1 MKRLLLV
8 LSTLALTLSASA
20 ATPKKAPARKTPA
33 KKAAVAAKPAAPVE
47 TAHRK
52 TPYVGAISVDAATG
66 RVLFEDRADA
76 EAYPAS
82 VTKLMTLLLV
92 MEDVKAGKY
101 SFDDRVEATADA
113 YRSEPSWVGIK
124 VGEKMSV
131 RDLCAAL
138 MVESANDAAIV
149 LGVHSAG
156 SFDAFVARMNAR
168 AAELGMARTKYYNPN
183 GLPPNAA
190 KRYPWKSFNV
200 STARDQAVLAR
211 TIVKMPEVMK
221 LTSIKTCDLIKTAD
235 GFRVSVTRRVNEQS
249 CATAVGEDER
259 IVKQLSNHN
268 NLMRKENIVVAHE
281 DEKGGVKKTK
291 LPRLMNPDGRE
302 TVDGLKTGYIDA
314 GGSSIVLT
322 GQRKG
327 KRVIVVILG
336 SDAEKDAKNRIVNG
350 SAAVRDRE
358 ARRLLEDALGS
369 LDW

>member
-8 LSTLALTLSASA
+8 LSAIVLAFSASA
-20 ATPKKAPARKTPA
+20 ATPKRKAVPKAPV
-33 KKAAVAAKPAAPVE
+33 KKAAVAKPAAPVE

-66 RVLFEDRADA
+66 RVLFEDHADA

-101 SFDDRVEATADA
+101 GYDDKVEATADA

-156 SFDAFVARMNAR
+156 SFDAFIARMNAR
-168 AAELGMARTKYYNPN
+168 AAELGMKNTKYYNPN
-183 GLPPNAA
+183 GLPPNAG

-200 STARDQAVLAR
+200 STARDQMILAR
-211 TIVKMPEVMK
+211 ALVTKPEVLK
-221 LTSIKTCDLIKTAD
+221 LTSIKTCDLVKTAD
-235 GFRVSVTRRVNEQS
+235 GFRVAVTRRTNES
-249 CATAVGEDER
+249 NAVTEPADGER
-259 IVKQLSNHN
+259 IIKQMRNHN
-268 NLMRKENIVVAHE
+268 NVMRM
-281 DEKGGVKKTK
+281 DK
-291 LPRLMNPDGRE
+291 LKILNPDGKE
-302 TVDGLKTGYIDA
+302 AVDGLKTGYIDA

-322 GQRKG
+322 GTRKG
-327 KRVIVVILG
+327 KRAIVVVLG
-336 SDAEKDAKNRIVNG
+336 SS
-350 SAAVRDRE
+350 SANERDTQ
-358 ARRLLEDALGS
+358 AQRLMNDALGS
-369 LDW
+369 LAW

>member
-1 MKRLLLV
+1 MKRLFLV
-8 LSTLALTLSASA
+8 LSAIALALSASA
-20 ATPKKAPARKTPA
+20 ATPKKKAVAKAPA
-33 KKAAVAAKPAAPVE
+33 KKAAVAKPAAPVE

-66 RVLFEDRADA
+66 RVLFEDKADA

-101 SFDDRVEATADA
+101 SFDDKVEATADA

-156 SFDAFVARMNAR
+156 SFDAFVVRMNAR
-168 AAELGMARTKYYNPN
+168 AAELGMSHTKYYNPN
-183 GLPPNAA
+183 GLPPNAG

-200 STARDQAVLAR
+200 STARDQMILAR
-211 TIVKMPEVMK
+211 QLVKMPDVMS

-235 GFRVSVTRRVNEQS
+235 GFRIAVTRRTNEPNVP
-249 CATAVGEDER
+249 TAPAAGET
-259 IVKQLSNHN
+259 IVKQMRNHN
-268 NLMRKENIVVAHE
+268 NVMRM
-281 DEKGGVKKTK
+281 DK
-291 LPRLMNPDGRE
+291 LKVLNPDGTE
-302 TVDGLKTGYIDA
+302 AVDGLKTGYIDA

-322 GQRKG
+322 GKRKG
-327 KRVIVVILG
+327 KRVIVVVLG
-336 SDAEKDAKNRIVNG
+336 SSSSKE
-350 SAAVRDRE
+350 RDE
-358 ARRLLEDALGS
+358 TARRLMSDALGS
-369 LDW
+369 LAW

>member
-1 MKRLLLV
+1 MKRFLLV
-8 LSTLALTLSASA
+8 LSALVLALSASA
-20 ATPKKAPARKTPA
+20 ATPKKKAVAKAPAKR
-33 KKAAVAAKPAAPVE
+33 AVAVKPAAPVE

-52 TPYVGAISVDAATG
+52 TPYVGAISVDASTG
-66 RVLFEDRADA
+66 RVLFEDKADA

-92 MEDVKAGKY
+92 MEDVKQGKY
-101 SFDDRVEATADA
+101 SFDDKVEATADA

-168 AAELGMARTKYYNPN
+168 AAELGMAHTKYYNPN

-200 STARDQAVLAR
+200 STARDQMVLAR
-211 TIVKMPEVMK
+211 QLVKMPEVMR
-221 LTSIKTCDLIKTAD
+221 LTSIKTCDLVKTAD
-235 GFRVSVTRRVNEQS
+235 GYRVAVTRRTNEPTVETQP
-249 CATAVGEDER
+249 AEGEKV
-259 IVKQLSNHN
+259 VKQLRNHN
-268 NLMRKENIVVAHE
+268 NVMRM
-281 DEKGGVKKTK
+281 DK
-291 LPRLMNPDGRE
+291 LKILNSDGAE
-302 TVDGLKTGYIDA
+302 AVDGLKTGYIDA

-327 KRVIVVILG
+327 KRAIVVVLG
-336 SDAEKDAKNRIVNG
+336 SSSAKERDAN
-350 SAAVRDRE
+350 
-358 ARRLLEDALGS
+358 ARHLMSDALGS
-369 LDW
+369 LAW